1 MEILQKVG
9 SNFFFTINKPS
20 NDSQRFWKFAKVA
33 KFRQYGH
40 IGCGTGRFWHQRSV
54 VWVLVIGKFYLP
66 WTERRNKEEEA
77 KKSPFKKG
85 QQIVT

>member
-9 SNFFFTINKPS
+9 SIFFFTINEPS

-33 KFRQYGH
+33 NFRQYGH
-40 IGCGTGRFWHQRSV
+40 IGCGTVGLAVASV
-54 VWVLVIGKFYLP
+54 VWVLVIGKFYFF

-77 KKSPFKKG
+77 KKSPFKKL